1 MTLEPFRQHFSR
13 TAYRTALPVALMAT
27 ALSAFQAWLWSDLTA
42 IGISVVSLG
51 FGLIIFVVTYSLH
64 YLIHFHRLQFINR
77 VTRDIYRK
85 QFEDYSELP
94 ARDKDEI
101 DHLLRQAVK
110 ASETIEREISRL
122 NKIENYRKEFIGDIS
137 HELKT
142 PVFAIQGFIETL
154 LNGALE
160 DPMVN
165 KKFLEKAMGN
175 VNRLINLIKDLM
187 DISRLESGE
196 RKPRPVNFSLRELI
210 GEAVESVQ
218 YKAQK
223 EDVEIRLKEFDKNLI
238 VYADIDQIRQVC
250 INLIENGIKY
260 NRAGGWVEIGL
271 QAFPKKSDKIL
282 LYVKDSGIGI
292 DPAYLNRVTERF
304 FRADKSRS
312 REKGGTGLG
321 LSIVKHIMQSH
332 GENLYI
338 ESQPGKGSLFSITL
352 PRPGG
357 VVISPEEEQVDYH
370 LTQNKKSTQGS

>member
-1 MTLEPFRQHFSR
+1 MTLEPFRRHFSR
-13 TAYRTALPVALMAT
+13 TAYRTALPVALLA
-27 ALSAFQAWLWSDLTA
+27 AVLSALQAWVWTDLSPA
-42 IGISVVSLG
+42 GVASLALLS
-51 FGLIIFVVTYSLH
+51 GLILFAATYTTH
-64 YLIHFHRLQFINR
+64 YLLHFNRLHFIHR

-85 QFEDYSELP
+85 QFEDYRDLP
-94 ARDKDEI
+94 ARDKDEV

-154 LNGALE
+154 LNGALD
-160 DPMVN
+160 DPQVN

-196 RKPRPVNFSLRELI
+196 LKPRPVNFSLRELL
-210 GEAVESVQ
+210 EDATESLH
-218 YKAQK
+218 YKAVK
-223 EDVEIRLKEFDKNLI
+223 EEVDIRLKEFDKHLM
-238 VYADIDQIRQVC
+238 VYADKDQIRQVC
-250 INLIENGIKY
+250 LNLIENGIKY
-260 NRAGGWVEIGL
+260 NKPGGWVEVGL
-271 QAFPKKSDKIL
+271 QPFPKKSDKIL
-282 LYVKDSGIGI
+282 LYVKDNGIGI
-292 DPAYLNRVTERF
+292 EPANVNRVTERF

-352 PRPGG
+352 ARPGG
-357 VVISPEEEQVDYH
+357 VVIGNGDEF
-370 LTQNKKSTQGS
+370 TT